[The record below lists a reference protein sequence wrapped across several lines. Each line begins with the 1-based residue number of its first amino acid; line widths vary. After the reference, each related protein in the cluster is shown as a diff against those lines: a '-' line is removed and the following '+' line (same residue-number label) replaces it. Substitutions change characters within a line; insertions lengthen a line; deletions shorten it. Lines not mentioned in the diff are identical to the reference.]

1 MMPQALRYLVVVV
14 MGLGMDLG
22 VAILLVKA
30 GAPTLLASA
39 IGLVCG
45 AVSNFVMHRIWTFR
59 TAELPPPFPQIL
71 GYVASVAIIF
81 PVRLAVLATLQYL
94 PVFVDDTL
102 ALILATGVSFVVNF
116 FVLKSLV
123 FRKRAEP

>member
-22 VAILLVKA
+22 VAILLVKG

-71 GYVASVAIIF
+71 GYIASVAIIF

>member
-22 VAILLVKA
+22 VAILLVKG

-39 IGLVCG
+39 IGLVYG
-45 AVSNFVMHRIWTFR
+45 AISNFAMHRIWTFR

-94 PVFVDDTL
+94 PVSVDDTL

>member
-22 VAILLVKA
+22 VAILLVKG

-71 GYVASVAIIF
+71 GYIASVAIIF

-94 PVFVDDTL
+94 PIFVDDTL